1 MGTIW
6 AIARAI
12 GKKYCTRLLLL
23 IRQVRVSLRPKG
35 GLKEGTKT
43 RRRIF
48 LAKRHSQGKCPN
60 GSSKLCQFL
69 LSLKTS
75 YAKSGYVS
83 MEDISPKNTNSCP
96 RPHIVD
102 HHHSRRYCCC
112 LHCCQRR
119 RRSCLLFIFAMDEEK
134 RAHTPGRLSGLLSS
148 AQSAVTAFASSLS
161 PSNDVTTLS
170 AAATTATRDS
180 SRETP
185 SEARLWLL

>member
-23 IRQVRVSLRPKG
+23 IRQVRVSLCPKG

-69 LSLKTS
+69 LSPKNS

-83 MEDISPKNTNSCP
+83 MEDISPTKYRFLYQKTP
-96 RPHIVD
+96 TVALAHIIVIVD
-102 HHHSRRYCCC
+102 HHHSR
-112 LHCCQRR
+112 LIVVV
-119 RRSCLLFIFAMDEEK
+119 FI
-134 RAHTPGRLSGLLSS
+134 
-148 AQSAVTAFASSLS
+148 AVNAAVVLVFFSSLLWMKKS
-161 PSNDVTTLS
+161 EC
-170 AAATTATRDS
+170 TRLDACQGYS
-180 SRETP
+180 LPRN
-185 SEARLWLL
+185 RQ

>member
-69 LSLKTS
+69 VSLKKLLRQIWVRF
-75 YAKSGYVS
+75 YGGYLPHK
-83 MEDISPKNTNSCP
+83 ISFPTKK
-96 RPHIVD
+96 H
-102 HHHSRRYCCC
+102 
-112 LHCCQRR
+112 Q
-119 RRSCLLFIFAMDEEK
+119 
-134 RAHTPGRLSGLLSS
+134 
-148 AQSAVTAFASSLS
+148 QS
-161 PSNDVTTLS
+161 PSPTSSSSSTIITLVVIVVVFI
-170 AAATTATRDS
+170 AVNVAVVLVFFS
-180 SRETP
+180 S
-185 SEARLWLL
+185 